1 MVAAAAAAAAA
12 AATDAAVA
20 EDLVFKRRNTVDETP
35 YWHSTAVCLLRLMFL
50 HCRAEKALQ
59 ARLVSV
65 RQSQIRNLRPILFC
79 SSQLLLSRLS
89 LVSFYFHDP
98 DRKTETGETV
108 GEAFFPTSVVK
119 RVSPPRYLYQ
129 QPLLPQCSLES

>member
-1 MVAAAAAAAAA
+1 LALYCGVPTAPDVSPLQSRESIASAASKRE
-12 AATDAAVA
+12 A
-20 EDLVFKRRNTVDETP
+20 EPDSQP
-35 YWHSTAVCLLRLMFL
+35 SAHSF
-50 HCRAEKALQ
+50 
-59 ARLVSV
+59 
-65 RQSQIRNLRPILFC
+65 
-79 SSQLLLSRLS
+79 LLLAIL
-89 LVSFYFHDP
+89 LLPHFSFYFHDP